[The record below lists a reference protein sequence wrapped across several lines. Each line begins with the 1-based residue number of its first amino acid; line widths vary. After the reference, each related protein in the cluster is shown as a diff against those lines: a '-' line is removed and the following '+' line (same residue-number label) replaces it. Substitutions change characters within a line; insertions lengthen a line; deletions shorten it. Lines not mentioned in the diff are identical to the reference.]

1 MARDEFYGFDP
12 IRLADLYMKSKTDRQ
27 RVITEARIAAEAKLA
42 QMQNEFAH
50 YVVAS
55 RGNGASWSAM
65 ARALGKSETVLRK
78 AAAKVLDSE
87 SLQNEYLSGAL
98 NTARANT
105 NVYKIRTMHRGN
117 LHITIPVEADPTGY
131 GMRNVLVDPSAMRV
145 LNVAPNEN
153 GTQMLLTGEAVDA
166 WQAELDTPGST
177 LRNTVDKH
185 NDQKG

>member
-55 RGNGASWSAM
+55 RRNGASWSAM

-87 SLQNEYLSGAL
+87 SLQNEYLAGSL

-105 NVYKIRTMHRGN
+105 NVFRIRTLYRDN
-117 LHITIPVEADPTGY
+117 LHVTIPSGADPTGFEIQ
-131 GMRNVLVDPSAMRV
+131 NVYLDPREFRV
-145 LNVAPNEN
+145 LNVSPHEN
-153 GTQMLLTGEAVDA
+153 GAQPLMSGEAVDA

-177 LRNTVDKH
+177 LRNTVDRH
-185 NDQKG
+185 NAEGN